1 MLTFLPGSQVLAFAG
16 LAAAAAPL
24 VIHLLN
30 RQRYRL
36 LDWAAMDFLLEAAS
50 RSRSLLQL
58 RDVLL
63 LVLRTAAVALFG
75 LAIARPY
82 FASRAGAAAGGGAV
96 HAVVVVDNSLSMGR
110 ERLGGDGTTQLLD
123 DARARAK
130 EFVGRLPPGSRIS
143 VLPLCGPAGS
153 FSFDPRRSVE
163 DAEEAIDAIKVVDR
177 AGPAALAIDMASRAL
192 ALAPDLQDKRVVFI
206 GDQQGVNWP
215 ADAATLAAV
224 GEEAGAD
231 GGAAKS
237 DGMQV
242 VSVRP
247 PDSDNT
253 WVESLRLED
262 GIGDLETAARFT
274 AVIRHQ
280 GTAPRPGVQ
289 VTLSIDG
296 TDVATETVDLEPG
309 QAREVMFAH
318 QFDTAPAADR
328 PAMVTVQ
335 AALPPDR
342 LPGDDSRSIVVPVVA
357 SLPVV
362 FADQF
367 GSGGEQPRLN
377 RYGETRHLRR
387 LLAPIVARSA
397 DSKALIDVR
406 HVRVEQVDR
415 DLLAD
420 VRLAV
425 VAGARAPGEVV
436 PVLREFV
443 EQGGRLVIAA
453 GADFD
458 VEEWNATGWD
468 DGAGVLPLPL
478 TGTVGRLPDEADEL
492 RPFML
497 DWKSMKDQSLFRV
510 PGATE
515 EELADLYETPLF
527 FKAVTSGAAASDLAT
542 IAAADV
548 RRAGEQRAERSEL
561 TEKISRLTRLEAQ
574 GQARAED
581 RDSLRQAREAFERLT
596 PTWLTWTERQAREPP
611 DEQLGPRILAAFE
624 GGEPYLVSRRIGR
637 GEVVWVSSGLF
648 SPWNNLPRTNA
659 MLLFDRLLRSLL
671 ADTLPNLT
679 VDTAD
684 QYTLPLPASS
694 RRDTVRVT
702 RPDGST
708 ESLPIEALGG
718 DAYGVTLRDM
728 TQRGVYTLVGTRPD
742 LADKDKRESTAWK
755 LPLAAN
761 GPARESQPE
770 LLDAATFAA
779 RAGAR
784 DDFRWVDAGTPISVD
799 GARVSGQGSWWWLL
813 LAALGCLVAEN
824 VVLARSNR
832 EAVSAGGAT

>member
-1 MLTFLPGSQVLAFAG
+1 MLTFLPGSQVLALAG

-58 RDVLL
+58 RDLL
-63 LVLRTAAVALFG
+63 LLLLRTAAVALFG

-177 AGPAALAIDMASRAL
+177 AGSAALAIDMASRAQ

-215 ADAATLAAV
+215 ADASTLAAV
-224 GEEAGAD
+224 GEDAAD
-231 GGAAKS
+231 GTEARS

-253 WVESLRLED
+253 WIESLRLED
-262 GIGDLETAARFT
+262 GIGDLEAPARFV
-274 AVIRHQ
+274 AVVRHQ
-280 GTAPRPGVQ
+280 GAASRPAVQ
-289 VTLSIDG
+289 VKLSIDG
-296 TDVATETVDLEPG
+296 ADVATETVDLVPG
-309 QAREVMFAH
+309 QAREVLFSY

-328 PAMVTVQ
+328 PALATAQ
-335 AALPPDR
+335 ASLPPDR

-367 GSGGEQPRLN
+367 GSGAEQPRLN

-387 LLAPIVARSA
+387 LLAPVVARAA
-397 DSKALIDVR
+397 DAKALVDVR
-406 HVRVEQVDR
+406 HVRVEQIDR

-425 VAGARAPGEVV
+425 IAGARAPGDTV

-453 GADFD
+453 GAEFD
-458 VEEWNATGWD
+458 VEEWNAAGWD
-468 DGAGVLPLPL
+468 DGAGILPLPL
-478 TGTVGRLPDEADEL
+478 TGTKGRLPDEAEEL
-492 RPFML
+492 RPFTL
-497 DWKSMKDQSLFRV
+497 DWKSMKDQTLFRV
-510 PGATE
+510 PGVTE

-527 FKAVTSGAAASDLAT
+527 FKAVTSGAVSDLAS

-548 RRAGEQRAERSEL
+548 RRAVERRDERDRL
-561 TEKISRLTRLEAQ
+561 AEKIARLARLESQ
-574 GQARAED
+574 GQLRAED
-581 RDSLRQAREAFERLT
+581 REALRQAREALERLT
-596 PTWLTWTERQAREPP
+596 PAWLTWADLEAREPP

-637 GEVVWVSSGLF
+637 GQVVWVSSGLF

-659 MLLFDRLLRSLL
+659 MLIFDRLLRSLL
-671 ADTLPNLT
+671 AETLPSLT
-679 VDTAD
+679 VETGD

-702 RPDGST
+702 RPDGAT

-718 DAYGVTLRDM
+718 DTYGVTLRDM

-742 LADKDKRESTAWK
+742 LGDKAQRETTAWK

-770 LLDAATFAA
+770 LLDAASFAA
-779 RAGAR
+779 GLGGR
-784 DDFRWVDAGTPISVD
+784 DDFRWVDAGAPISVD

-832 EAVSAGGAT
+832 EAAAGGNA

>member
-1 MLTFLPGSQVLAFAG
+1 MLTFLPGSQVLALAG

-36 LDWAAMDFLLEAAS
+36 LDWAAMDFLLEASS

-58 RDVLL
+58 RDLL
-63 LVLRTAAVALFG
+63 LLALRTAAVALFG
-75 LAIARPY
+75 LAVARPY
-82 FASRAGAAAGGGAV
+82 FASRAGTAAGGGAV
-96 HAVVVVDNSLSMGR
+96 HAVLVVDNSLSMGR
-110 ERLGGDGTTQLLD
+110 ERLGGGGTTQLLD
-123 DARARAK
+123 DAKARAR

-153 FSFDPRRSVE
+153 FSFDPRRSSE
-163 DAEEAIDAIKVVDR
+163 DAEEAIDAIRVVDR
-177 AGPAALAIDMASRAL
+177 AGPAALAIDMASRAV
-192 ALAPDLQDKRVVFI
+192 ALAPDLPDKRVVFI

-215 ADAATLAAV
+215 ADASTLAAV
-224 GEEAGAD
+224 GEDAGAD
-231 GGAAKS
+231 VAEARA

-247 PDSDNT
+247 PDGDNT

-262 GIGDLETAARFT
+262 GIGDLETPARFT
-274 AVIRHQ
+274 ALVRHE
-280 GTAPRPGVQ
+280 GAAPRPGVQ
-289 VTLSIDG
+289 VTLAIDG
-296 TDVATETVDLEPG
+296 ADVATETVDLEPG
-309 QAREVMFAH
+309 QAREVLFSH
-318 QFDTAPAADR
+318 QFDTAAPADR
-328 PAMVTVQ
+328 PSMVTVR
-335 AALPPDR
+335 ASLPPDR

-362 FADQF
+362 FADQL

-387 LLAPIVARSA
+387 LLAPVVARTG
-397 DSKALIDVR
+397 DGRALVDVR

-425 VAGARAPGEVV
+425 IAGARTPGELV

-458 VEEWNATGWD
+458 AEEWNSSGWA
-468 DGAGVLPLPL
+468 DGEGILPLPL
-478 TGTVGRLPDEADEL
+478 TGTMGRLPDESEEL

-497 DWKSMKDQSLFRV
+497 DWKTMKDQALFRV

-527 FKAVTSGAAASDLAT
+527 FKAVTSGAVPDLAAL
-542 IAAADV
+542 AAADV
-548 RRAGEQRAERSEL
+548 RRAAERRDGRKALE
-561 TEKISRLTRLEAQ
+561 ERISQLVRLESQ

-581 RDSLRQAREAFERLT
+581 REALRQARESLERIR
-596 PTWLTWTERQAREPP
+596 PAWLTWPEREAAEPP
-611 DEQLGPRILAAFE
+611 DEQLGPRILATFA
-624 GGEPYLVSRRIGR
+624 GGEPYLVSRRIGH
-637 GEVVWVSSGLF
+637 GQVVWVSSGLF

-671 ADTLPNLT
+671 AETLPNLT

-684 QYTLPLPASS
+684 QFTLPLPAAN

-708 ESLPIEALGG
+708 ESLSIEALGG

-728 TQRGVYTLVGTRPD
+728 TQRGVYTLAGTRPD
-742 LADKDKRESTAWK
+742 LADREKREAPVWK

-761 GPARESQPE
+761 GPARESQPGV
-770 LLDAATFAA
+770 LDAAAFAA
-779 RAGAR
+779 RARGR
-784 DDFRWVDAGTPISVD
+784 DDFRWVDAGAPISVD

-832 EAVSAGGAT
+832 EAAPAGGNA

>member
-1 MLTFLPGSQVLAFAG
+1 MLTFLPGSQVLALAG

-24 VIHLLN
+24 VIHILN

-82 FASRAGAAAGGGAV
+82 FASTAGAGAGAGAV
-96 HAVVVVDNSLSMGR
+96 HAVMVIDNSLSMGR

-123 DARARAK
+123 DARSRAK
-130 EFVGRLPPGSRIS
+130 EFIDRLPTGSRIS

-163 DAEEAIDAIKVVDR
+163 DAKEAIDAIKVVDR
-177 AGPAALAIDMASRAL
+177 AGPAALAIDVASRAL
-192 ALAPDLQDKRVVFI
+192 ALAPDLPDKRIVFI

-215 ADAATLAAV
+215 TDASTLAAV
-224 GEEAGAD
+224 GEEAGA
-231 GGAAKS
+231 GAAAAKS

-247 PDSDNT
+247 PDGDNT

-274 AVIRHQ
+274 VVVRHQ
-280 GTAPRPGVQ
+280 GAAARPGTQ

-296 TDVATETVDLEPG
+296 TDVATETIDLEPG
-309 QAREVMFAH
+309 QAREVMFSH
-318 QFDTAPAADR
+318 QFDAAPAADR
-328 PAMVTVQ
+328 PAMTTVQ
-335 AALPPDR
+335 VSLPPDR
-342 LPGDDSRSIVVPVVA
+342 LPGDDKRSIVVPVVT

-387 LLAPIVARSA
+387 LLAPVVARSA
-397 DSKALIDVR
+397 DTKALVDVR
-406 HVRVEQVDR
+406 HVRVEQIDR

-425 VAGARAPGEVV
+425 VAGARTPGDVV

-458 VEEWNATGWD
+458 VEEWNAAGWN
-468 DGAGVLPLPL
+468 DGAGILPLPL
-478 TGTVGRLPDEADEL
+478 TGTAGRLPDEAEEL
-492 RPFML
+492 RPFLL

-527 FKAVTSGAAASDLAT
+527 FKAVTSGVSDLAA

-548 RRAGEQRAERSEL
+548 RGAEERRAARAEL
-561 TEKISRLTRLEAQ
+561 AEKISRLARLEAQ
-574 GQARAED
+574 GQVRAED
-581 RDSLRQAREAFERLT
+581 REALRQAREALERLT
-596 PTWLTWTERQAREPP
+596 PAWLTWAERQAAEPA
-611 DEQLGPRILAAFE
+611 DEQLGPRVLAAFE
-624 GGEPYLVSRRIGR
+624 GGAPYLASRRIGR

-671 ADTLPNLT
+671 ADTLPQLT

-684 QYTLPLPASS
+684 QYTLPLPASN

-708 ESLPIEALGG
+708 ESLAIEALGG

-742 LADKDKRESTAWK
+742 LADKEKRESTVWK
-755 LPLAAN
+755 VPLAAN

-770 LLDAATFAA
+770 LLDASTFAA
-779 RAGAR
+779 RTRGR

-813 LAALGCLVAEN
+813 LAALGCLLAEN
-824 VVLARSNR
+824 VVLARNNR
-832 EAVSAGGAT
+832 EAVSPAGEGT

>member
-1 MLTFLPGSQVLAFAG
+1 MLTFLPGSQVLALAG

-63 LVLRTAAVALFG
+63 LLLRTAAVALFG
-75 LAIARPY
+75 LAVARPY
-82 FASRAGAAAGGGAV
+82 FASRAGATAGGGAV
-96 HAVVVVDNSLSMGR
+96 HAVLVIDNSLSMGR

-163 DAEEAIDAIKVVDR
+163 DAAEAIDAIKVVDR
-177 AGPAALAIDMASRAL
+177 AGPASLAIDMASRAL

-215 ADAATLAAV
+215 ADASTLAAV
-224 GEEAGAD
+224 GE
-231 GGAAKS
+231 GAAEGTEARS

-262 GIGDLETAARFT
+262 GIGDLEAPARFT
-274 AVIRHQ
+274 AVVRHQ
-280 GTAPRPGVQ
+280 GTAPRTGVQ
-289 VTLSIDG
+289 ATLSIDG
-296 TDVATETVDLEPG
+296 ADVATEMVDLDPG
-309 QAREVMFAH
+309 QSRELLFSH
-318 QFDTAPAADR
+318 QFDAAPSADR
-328 PAMVTVQ
+328 PALATVQ
-335 AALPPDR
+335 VSLPPDR
-342 LPGDDSRSIVVPVVA
+342 LPGDDSRCIVVPVVA

-387 LLAPIVARSA
+387 LLAPVVARSA
-397 DSKALIDVR
+397 DTKALVDVR
-406 HVRVEQVDR
+406 HVRLEQVDR

-425 VAGARAPGEVV
+425 IAGVRAPGDVV

-458 VEEWNATGWD
+458 VEEWNSAGWA
-468 DGAGVLPLPL
+468 DGAGILPLPL

-497 DWKSMKDQSLFRV
+497 DWRSMKDQSLFRV

-527 FKAVTSGAAASDLAT
+527 FKAVSSGAASDLAT

-548 RRAGEQRAERSEL
+548 RRAAEGRGERGEL
-561 TEKISRLTRLEAQ
+561 AEKISRLTRLESQ

-581 RDSLRQAREAFERLT
+581 REALRQAREALGRLT
-596 PTWLTWTERQAREPP
+596 PAWLTWADLEARETP
-611 DEQLGPRILAAFE
+611 DEQLGPRVLAAFE

-637 GEVVWVSSGLF
+637 GQVVWVSSGLF

-671 ADTLPNLT
+671 AETLPNLT

-684 QYTLPLPASS
+684 QFTLPLPASS

-742 LADKDKRESTAWK
+742 LADKEKRESTAWK
-755 LPLAAN
+755 VPLAAN

-770 LLDAATFAA
+770 LLDATSFAA
-779 RAGAR
+779 RAGRR
-784 DDFRWVDAGTPISVD
+784 DDFRWVDAGAPISVD

-832 EAVSAGGAT
+832 EAAPAGGNA